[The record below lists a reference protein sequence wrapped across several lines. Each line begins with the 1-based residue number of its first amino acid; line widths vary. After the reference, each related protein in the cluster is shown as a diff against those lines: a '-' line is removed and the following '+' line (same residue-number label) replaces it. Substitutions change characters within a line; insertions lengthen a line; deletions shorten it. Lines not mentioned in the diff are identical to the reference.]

1 MTKKQMLNKLRS
13 KLKNDLLDWN
23 IDATDDELDNL
34 IESSDEQDFCIV
46 LDGNE
51 YRFIDDKFIWDI
63 YVEEVQQV
71 TEECYLGGM
80 DTDKLWWI
88 VIDWEKTAQN
98 CLDADGYGHHFASY
112 DGDELEIML
121 NGDLYY
127 FFRTN

>member
-1 MTKKQMLNKLRS
+1 MTKKQIEKIYWKLLN
-13 KLKNDLLDWN
+13 DYN
-23 IDATDDELDNL
+23 ISATDDELDDLAN
-34 IESSDEQDFCIV
+34 SSDEQDFCIV

-51 YRFIDDKFIWDI
+51 YRFIDDKYIWDI
-63 YVEEVQQV
+63 YVDEIQQV
-71 TEECYLGGM
+71 TEECYLCGM
-80 DTDKLWWI
+80 DTDKYWWI
-88 VIDWEKTAQN
+88 AIDWEKTAQN

>member
-1 MTKKQMLNKLRS
+1 MTKKQIKELTAKLYWR
-13 KLKNDLLDWN
+13 LLEDYN
-23 IDATDDELDNL
+23 ISATDDELDDLVN
-34 IESSDEQDFCIV
+34 SSDELDFCIV

-51 YRFIDDKFIWDI
+51 YRFIDGKFIWDI
-63 YVEEVQQV
+63 YVEEIQQV
-71 TEECYLGGM
+71 TEECYLDGM

-88 VIDWEKTAQN
+88 AIDWEKTAEN